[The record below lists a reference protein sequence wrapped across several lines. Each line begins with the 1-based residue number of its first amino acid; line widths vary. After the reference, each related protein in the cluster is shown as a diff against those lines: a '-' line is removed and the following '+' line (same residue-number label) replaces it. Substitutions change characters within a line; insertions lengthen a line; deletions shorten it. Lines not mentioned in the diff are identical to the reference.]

1 MSTIIEEIP
10 LSKFDLSLSEMRV
23 MNMERILHIEKSM
36 RVHGQLHA
44 VVARLHNGNLQMID
58 GFKRL
63 YIAED
68 LMMETLQC
76 RVLEIDLMQAKVL
89 LLSYNRSHQSMEL
102 WEEAVVLKDL
112 LESHDLDQRC
122 LAKLT
127 GYSRSWVSRRLAL
140 ISKMDQEVC
149 SEIRMGTLTG
159 SHARALI
166 RLPRG
171 NQCEV
176 ARVITTYGLSI
187 RLSNRFVDAFL
198 AAKDERQQRYILAHP
213 ESVLEKRGYRAIKQD
228 YDPRLSGYGNDL
240 IQSIGYVI
248 RSVQILLSHLSDHRL
263 DEINQ
268 GEKMVINPGLEKALS
283 YAQRLTKA
291 TEELQIHKQKQQTR

>member
-1 MSTIIEEIP
+1 MSYRIEDIP
-10 LSKFDLSLSEMRV
+10 LSEFDLSLSEMRV

-36 RVHGQLHA
+36 RLHGQLQM
-44 VVARLHNGNLQMID
+44 VIARVHEGGFQMID

-63 YIAED
+63 YAAED

-76 RVLEIDLMQAKVL
+76 RVLEIDLRQAKIL
-89 LLSYNRSHQSMEL
+89 LLSYNRSSQSMEV

-112 LESHDLDQRC
+112 QTNHNLDQGR

-140 ISKMDQEVC
+140 IEKLDEAVC
-149 SEIRMGTLTG
+149 GEIRMGTLTG

-171 NQCEV
+171 KQSKL
-176 ARVITTYGLSI
+176 ARVITSYGLSS
-187 RLSNRFVDAFL
+187 RLSNTLVDAFL
-198 AAKDERQQRYILAHP
+198 RADDELQQSYILSHP
-213 ESVLEKRGYRAIKQD
+213 EKVLDNKSETPEDI

-240 IQSIGYVI
+240 RKSIAYMIQ
-248 RSVQILLSHLSDHRL
+248 SVQILLSRLSDQRL
-263 DEINQ
+263 GELNQ
-268 GEKMVINPGLEKALS
+268 MEKTIITPGFEKALS
-283 YAQRLTKA
+283 YLARLREA
-291 TEELQIHKQKQQTR
+291 AAELQTTKINTTIR

>member
-23 MNMERILHIEKSM
+23 MNIARVAQVEKSM
-36 RVHGQLHA
+36 RKHGQLQA
-44 VVARLHNGNLQMID
+44 VVARLYNGNFQMID

-63 YIAED
+63 YVAQD
-68 LMMETLQC
+68 LMFKTLQC
-76 RVLEIDLMQAKVL
+76 RVLEIDLRQAKVL
-89 LLSYNRSHQSMEL
+89 LLSYNHSNQSMEV

-112 LESHDLDQRC
+112 LRTHNLDQGR
-122 LAKLT
+122 LASLT

-176 ARVITTYGLSI
+176 ARVITTYGLSS
-187 RLSNRFVDAFL
+187 RLSNTLIDVFL
-198 AAKDERQQRYILAHP
+198 AAKDESEQRDILAHP
-213 ESVLEKRGYRAIKQD
+213 HKVIEKRRPVAIAEG

-240 IQSIGYVI
+240 MQSIGYVI
-248 RSVQILLSHLSDHRL
+248 RSVQILLSHLGDHRL

-268 GEKMVINPGLEKALS
+268 AEKMVITPGLEKALS

>member
-1 MSTIIEEIP
+1 MGPIIEEIP

-23 MNMERILHIEKSM
+23 MNMNRILHIEKSM

-44 VVARLHNGNLQMID
+44 VVARLHNGNFQMID

-76 RVLEIDLMQAKVL
+76 RVLEIDLRQAKVL
-89 LLSYNRSHQSMEL
+89 LLSYNRSNQSMEV

-112 LESHDLDQRC
+112 IKTHNLDQGR

-127 GYSRSWVSRRLAL
+127 GYSRSWVSRRLGL
-140 ISKMDQEVC
+140 IDKMDQEVC
-149 SEIRMGTLTG
+149 SQIRMGTLTG

-171 NQCEV
+171 KQCEV
-176 ARVITTYGLSI
+176 ARVITRYGLSS
-187 RLSNRFVDAFL
+187 RLSNTLVDAFL
-198 AAKDERQQRYILAHP
+198 AAKNERRQRYILSHP
-213 ESVLEKRGYRAIKQD
+213 ESVIEKRGSGAIKQD
-228 YDPRLSGYGNDL
+228 YDPRLSAYGNEL

-248 RSVQILLSHLSDHRL
+248 RSVQILLSHLGDHRL

-268 GEKMVINPGLEKALS
+268 AEKMVITPGLEKALS